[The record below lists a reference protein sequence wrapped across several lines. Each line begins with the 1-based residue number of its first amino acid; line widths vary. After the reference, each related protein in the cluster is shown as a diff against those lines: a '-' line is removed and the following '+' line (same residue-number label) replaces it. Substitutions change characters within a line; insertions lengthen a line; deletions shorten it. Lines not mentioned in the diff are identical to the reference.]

1 MKLGDWIKKA
11 GLTHE
16 EMAERVGCDTST
28 ITRLIPRA
36 GKSQMRQPSFHL
48 VARIKD
54 ATGGEVTAND
64 FLPEVEPCA
73 SVKPEDAPQSAA

>member
-1 MKLGDWIKKA
+1 MKLGDWIKNA

-16 EMAERVGCDTST
+16 ELAQRVGCDTST

-36 GKSQMRQPSFHL
+36 GKSQLRRPSFEL

-54 ATGGEVTAND
+54 VTGGEVTAND
-64 FLPEVEPCA
+64 FLPEA
-73 SVKPEDAPQSAA
+73 DDQQTVKPEAAPRSAA